1 MLPYRK
7 RRDSAEGETVSEDQ
21 QAPVGVNTMIP
32 NGARIYD
39 YMLGGKNNFAA
50 DRAAA
55 QQMLAA
61 APSAPLTAR
70 ENRAFLGRAVRFLAE
85 EAGIRQFLDIGTGL
99 PTQNQVHEI
108 AHSVAPDAQVV
119 YVDFDPVVVVHG
131 TALLSDTDNA
141 TIIQADLREPTK
153 MLAHP
158 DVRKRLDFDQP
169 IAVLFVAILHFAA
182 DATMAADLLGQ
193 FREVMT
199 SGSYVVISHT
209 STRTAPAALAAAQEE
224 FRRAGSPIVARS
236 DDEILRLFEGFE
248 LLEPGLVD
256 VRQWR
261 PDSAEDASGEA
272 REWVMVGGVGRKA

>member
-1 MLPYRK
+1 
-7 RRDSAEGETVSEDQ
+7 
-21 QAPVGVNTMIP
+21 
-32 NGARIYD
+32 
-39 YMLGGKNNFAA
+39 MLGGKNNFAA

-99 PTQNQVHEI
+99 PTQSQVHEI

-131 TALLSDTDNA
+131 TALLSDTDKA
-141 TIIQADLREPTK
+141 TIIQADLREPAK
-153 MLAHP
+153 ILVHP
-158 DVRKRLDFDQP
+158 DVRNRLDFDTP
-169 IAVLFVAILHFAA
+169 TAVLFVAILHFVT
-182 DATMAADLLGQ
+182 DATVAADLLRQ
-193 FREVMT
+193 FRDVMT

-209 STRTAPAALAAAQEE
+209 STRTAPAALAAAQKG

-248 LLEPGLVD
+248 VVEPGIVD
-256 VRQWR
+256 VRQWH
-261 PDSAEDASGEA
+261 PESAEDASGEA
-272 REWVMVGGVGRKA
+272 RQWVMVGGVGRKP